1 MVAEAKKYKVSIL
14 GETYS
19 LVSDE
24 PEEVVNRSFL
34 LIEELIN
41 DISTKSSTLAGS
53 KIVAFALIKAALKAN
68 IVLFELDSYKKKEK
82 RLEEILNHSQ
92 LL

>member
-24 PEEVVNRSFL
+24 SEEVVNRSFA

>member
-24 PEEVVNRSFL
+24 SEEVVNRSFA

-41 DISTKSSTLAGS
+41 DISTKSSTLTGS

>member
-82 RLEEILNHSQ
+82 RLEDILNHSQ

>member
-1 MVAEAKKYKVSIL
+1 MVAEAKKYKVFIL

-24 PEEVVNRSFL
+24 PEEIVNRSFA

-41 DISTKSSTLAGS
+41 DISIKSSTLTGN

-68 IVLFELDSYKKKEK
+68 IFLSELDSYKEREK
-82 RLEEILNHSQ
+82 RFEEVLDNSQ